1 MISISD
7 VGTDQRSQKPS
18 GTDDSSA
25 TTGGGVAGL
34 VVISFIKIW
43 TWFLSNSL
51 GSNNEDVLQ
60 VFFNLTLHAILKA
73 NLP

>member
-43 TWFLSNSL
+43 T
-51 GSNNEDVLQ
+51 
-60 VFFNLTLHAILKA
+60 
-73 NLP
+73 